1 MKKTVVIF
9 VMMCLLLVVTVSA
22 EWVTTRTQTD
32 VQEHVA
38 GDQKQFPAT
47 SPDVDTLAK
56 LGLSPFV
63 SELPVLMIDTGGQ
76 QIFKEATIWA
86 EVAVLDSP
94 TGENDIMGQADTVLT
109 ATIKYRGASSYSQ
122 FDKPQYRL
130 KFYREESGKS
140 LDYDLFGIG
149 ADSEWV
155 LNGPFLDRTLL
166 RNYFVYTLA
175 SEVMDWAPGCTFF
188 ELFLDG
194 VYQGVYLAVEPV
206 GAGVERLDLN
216 PFGLVSGATPYI
228 VKRDREGTEENVL
241 HTYGEKAGYTGQQ
254 LSVDYP
260 GQNDLTEQQRQW
272 IEQDISQFEEA
283 LYSDYFDDPDI
294 GYANYIDVDSFVDYF
309 ILNEFALNHDAS
321 ILSTYVYKELNG
333 KLKLCV
339 WDYNNAFD
347 NYQWFTMEPDEFYMI
362 DSYWFDWLLQ
372 DRAFVDRINLRYQ
385 ELRQGSLSDTHIRQI
400 LDTGLETLGD
410 AVDRNFSVWGYTF
423 TTNMLSIDPGEPSRD
438 PHSYE
443 EALQQLTN
451 TIEERLAFLD
461 QHMGDLYAGCVN

>member
-1 MKKTVVIF
+1 MKKAAAIF
-9 VMMCLLLVVTVSA
+9 VMICLLLAVTVSA
-22 EWVTTRTQTD
+22 AWGTTKIQT
-32 VQEHVA
+32 VAQEQTTEA
-38 GDQKQFPAT
+38 QKQTPST
-47 SPDVDTLAK
+47 SPDVEALAE
-56 LGLSPFV
+56 LGLEPFV
-63 SELPVLMIDTGGQ
+63 SELPVLMIDTDGQ
-76 QIFKEATIWA
+76 QIFKEKTIWA

-94 TGENDIMGQADTVLT
+94 SGENDIMGQADAILT
-109 ATIKYRGASSYSQ
+109 ATLKYRGASSYSQ
-122 FDKPQYRL
+122 FDKSQYRL
-130 KFYREESGKS
+130 KFYKEESGKA
-140 LDYDLFGIG
+140 LDYDLFGMG

-155 LNGPFLDRTLL
+155 LNGPFLDKTLL
-166 RNYFVYTLA
+166 RNYLVYTLA
-175 SEVMDWAPGCTFF
+175 GEVMDWAPGCTFF

-194 VYQGVYLAVEPV
+194 IYQGVYLAVEPV

-228 VKRDREGTEENVL
+228 VKRDREGTEANVL
-241 HTYGEKAGYTGQQ
+241 HTYGETAGYTGQQ

-260 GQNDLTEQQRQW
+260 GQNDLTEQQLQW

-294 GYANYIDVDSFVDYF
+294 GYAKYIDVDSFVDYF

-347 NYQWFTMEPDEFYMI
+347 NYQWFTMETDEFHMV
-362 DSYWFDWLLQ
+362 DSYWFDRLLQ

-410 AVDRNFSVWGYTF
+410 AVDRNFSVWGYSF
-423 TTNMLSIDPGEPSRD
+423 TYDMLSVDPGEPSRD

>member
-1 MKKTVVIF
+1 MKKAAAIF
-9 VMMCLLLVVTVSA
+9 VMICLLLAVTVGA
-22 EWVTTRTQTD
+22 AWGTTRTQT
-32 VQEHVA
+32 VAQEQTTEE
-38 GDQKQFPAT
+38 QKQFPSI
-47 SPDVDTLAK
+47 SPDVEALAE
-56 LGLSPFV
+56 LGLEPFV
-63 SELPVLMIDTGGQ
+63 SELPVLMIDTDGQ
-76 QIFKEATIWA
+76 QIFKEKTIWA

-94 TGENDIMGQADTVLT
+94 SGENDIMGQADAVLT

-130 KFYREESGKS
+130 KFYKEESGKA
-140 LDYDLFGIG
+140 LDYDLFGMG

-155 LNGPFLDRTLL
+155 LNGPFLDKTLL
-166 RNYFVYTLA
+166 RNYLVYTLA
-175 SEVMDWAPGCTFF
+175 GEVMDWAPGCTFF

-194 VYQGVYLAVEPV
+194 IYQGVYLAVEPV

-228 VKRDREGTEENVL
+228 VKRDREGTEVNVL

-294 GYANYIDVDSFVDYF
+294 GYAKYIDVDSFVDYF

-321 ILSTYVYKELNG
+321 ILSTYAYKELNG

-339 WDYNNAFD
+339 WDYNNAFN
-347 NYQWFTMEPDEFYMI
+347 NYQWFAMQTDEFYMT
-362 DSYWFDWLLQ
+362 DSYWFDRLLQ
-372 DRAFVDRINLRYQ
+372 DRAFVDRINERYQ
-385 ELRQGSLSDTHIRQI
+385 ELRQGSLSDEHIQQI
-400 LDTGLETLGD
+400 LDNGLETLGD
-410 AVDRNFSVWGYTF
+410 AVDRNYCVWVYSF
-423 TTNMLSIDPGEPSRD
+423 MHNMLNDEDGEPTRD
-438 PHSYE
+438 VHSYE
-443 EALQQLTN
+443 EALQQLTT
-451 TIEERLAFLD
+451 TIEERLAFMD